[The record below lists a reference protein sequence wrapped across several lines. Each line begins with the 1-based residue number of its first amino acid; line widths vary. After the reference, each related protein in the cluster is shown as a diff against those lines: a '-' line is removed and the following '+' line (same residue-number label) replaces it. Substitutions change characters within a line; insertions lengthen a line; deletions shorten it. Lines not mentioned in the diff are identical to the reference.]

1 MSTDRIPMSKE
12 GYEKKKAELDHLKNV
27 EMPRITEQVA
37 EARAFGDLSENAEY
51 HAAREKQGEIQA
63 KIILLEDQLGR
74 AYIVDRSNLP
84 TDRVVFGSK
93 VKVLDMDLDDEEEFI
108 LVGPGDEDYDRNRI
122 LTTSPIGE
130 GLIGKKV
137 GEVVEIDVPAGTIKF
152 KVLEIAVG
160 ED

>member
-12 GYEKKKAELDHLKNV
+12 GYERKKAELDQLKNE
-27 EMPRITEQVA
+27 EMSKVTEQVA

-63 KIILLEDQLGR
+63 KINLLQDQLGR
-74 AYIVDRSNLP
+74 AYIVDKSSLP
-84 TDRVVFGSK
+84 TDRIVFGSK
-93 VKVLDMDLDDEEEFI
+93 VKVFDMDLDEEEEFT

-122 LTTSPIGE
+122 LTSSPIGE

-137 GEVVEIDVPAGTIKF
+137 GEVVEIPVPQGTVKF
-152 KVLEIAVG
+152 KVLEIGIG

>member
-12 GYEKKKAELDHLKNV
+12 GYEKKKAELDHMKNV
-27 EMPRITEQVA
+27 EMTKITEQVA

-51 HAAREKQGEIQA
+51 HAAREKQGELQA
-63 KIILLEDQLGR
+63 KIVLLEDQLGR

-93 VKVLDMDLDDEEEFI
+93 VKVLDMDLDDEEEFT

-122 LTTSPIGE
+122 LTSSPIGE

-137 GEVVEIDVPAGTIKF
+137 GEVAEIAVPQGTIKF
-152 KVLEIAVG
+152 KVLEIGIG
-160 ED
+160 EE